1 MTPRSSSR
9 FTLSDL
15 RKPNSAPELRNRNA
29 PIFLQD
35 FNDRDIGRVECL
47 TDGFAWTTCL
57 TFNSSENAER
67 LPIIIYSTPKRK
79 LALFP
84 GAAARGTDMADIVI
98 LPGIGG
104 SGETHWQSH
113 WEKANSRMRRFEPMN
128 WEQPDLDDWTAALD
142 RAVGA
147 ATEPPLLV
155 AHSLACLL
163 VAHWQR
169 VSSLSVVGAF
179 LVAVPDPESD
189 AFPAEAAPFAHTP
202 KGKFRFPSLIIASSD
217 DPYGKLDYARTTAI
231 QWGSGI
237 VEAGALG
244 HINGRSG
251 LEDWP
256 GGLALLTAFAAG
268 AGFAMSASTSI
279 PGLAVGLR

>member
-1 MTPRSSSR
+1 
-9 FTLSDL
+9 
-15 RKPNSAPELRNRNA
+15 
-29 PIFLQD
+29 
-35 FNDRDIGRVECL
+35 
-47 TDGFAWTTCL
+47 
-57 TFNSSENAER
+57 
-67 LPIIIYSTPKRK
+67 
-79 LALFP
+79 
-84 GAAARGTDMADIVI
+84 MADIVI

-104 SGETHWQSH
+104 TGETHWQSH

-128 WEQPDLDDWTAALD
+128 WEQPDLDEWIAALD

-279 PGLAVGLR
+279 PGLAGGLRSNNHKQALQRQIE